1 MEFRTWW
8 HQQEP
13 EMRKTIDINV
23 ALKIWN
29 AAQRQERIGTMAAI
43 REEAE
48 FQEDSGRSDLAT
60 GCMLIHANILEFIDW
75 EDK

>member
-1 MEFRTWW
+1 MEFRIWW
-8 HQQEP
+8 NTQDP
-13 EMRKTIDINV
+13 ELRKTIDINV

-48 FQEDSGRSDLAT
+48 FQEDAGHSDLAT
-60 GCMLIHANILEFIDW
+60 GCMLIHSNILEFIDW